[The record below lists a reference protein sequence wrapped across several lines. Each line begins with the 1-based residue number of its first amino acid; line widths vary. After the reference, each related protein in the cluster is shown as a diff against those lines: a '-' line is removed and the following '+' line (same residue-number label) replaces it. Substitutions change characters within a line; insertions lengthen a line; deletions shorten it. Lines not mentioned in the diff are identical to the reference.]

1 MSAPI
6 RAVVVGL
13 AIGLAGALT
22 WSRLVAANTRYLPAV
37 PWAVALMAPIL
48 VAWWQYFARGRGW
61 PRSTAESR
69 KLLGRANGV
78 PEHLWGPALGAGMLG
93 LLSTLLLQGVLARLV
108 TLPQQRDL
116 DPSQY
121 STFTVFAWLV
131 MSAAVSGLVEETAA
145 RGYIQGGIERRYGL
159 APAIL
164 VTGMLFG
171 ASHFTHPEVGLAL
184 LPFYVT
190 VSAVYGLLA
199 SATNSTYP
207 SMVLHAGGNLFS
219 AFGLFVQGRSE
230 WAPSAVPAPTIW
242 ATGPDGPFLASVTAF
257 LIVGAVTVLAYRG
270 LFRAARASTPI
281 TA

>member
-1 MSAPI
+1 MSAVV
-6 RAVVVGL
+6 RAVVLGL

-22 WSRLVAANTRYLPAV
+22 WSRLVAANTRYLPRV
-37 PWAVALMAPIL
+37 PWAVAIMVPIL
-48 VAWWQYFARGRGW
+48 VAWWYYFARGRGG
-61 PRSTAESR
+61 PRHTAEVR
-69 KLLGRANGV
+69 QLLGRANSV
-78 PEHLWGPALGAGMLG
+78 PDDLWGPALGAGMLG

-121 STFTVFAWLV
+121 PAFTVFAWLV
-131 MSAAVSGLVEETAA
+131 MSAAVSGIVEETAA

-164 VTGMLFG
+164 VTGTLFG
-171 ASHFTHPEVGLAL
+171 ASHFTHPEVGLVL
-184 LPFYVT
+184 LPFYLA

-219 AFGLFVQGRSE
+219 AFGLFVPGRSE

-242 ATGPDGPFLASVTAF
+242 QTGPDGPFLTTLGAF
-257 LIVGAVTVLAYRG
+257 MIVGAVTVLAYRG

>member
-6 RAVVVGL
+6 RAVVLGL

-22 WSRLVAANTRYLPAV
+22 WSRLVAANTRYLPTV
-37 PWAVALMAPIL
+37 PWAVAVMAPIL
-48 VAWWQYFARGRGW
+48 VAWWHYLARGRGW
-61 PRSTAESR
+61 PQRTAEAR

-78 PEHLWGPALGAGMLG
+78 PDHLWGPALGAGALG
-93 LLSTLLLQGVLARLV
+93 LLSTLLLQAVLARLV

-121 STFTVFAWLV
+121 PAFTVFAWLV
-131 MSAAVSGLVEETAA
+131 MSAAVSGIVEETAA

-171 ASHFTHPEVGLAL
+171 ASHFTHPEVGLVL
-184 LPFYVT
+184 LPFYVA

-242 ATGPDGPFLASVTAF
+242 ATGPDGPFLTSVGAF
-257 LIVGAVTVLAYRG
+257 MIVGAVTVFAYRG
-270 LFRAARASTPI
+270 LFRAARASTQI

>member
-1 MSAPI
+1 MSAPV
-6 RAVVVGL
+6 RAVVLGL

-22 WSRLVAANTRYLPAV
+22 WSRLVAANTRYLPTM
-37 PWAVALMAPIL
+37 PWAAALMVPLL
-48 VAWWQYFARGRGW
+48 VAWWLYFARGRGW
-61 PRSTAESR
+61 PRHTAEAR
-69 KLLGRANGV
+69 KLLGRANRV
-78 PEHLWGPALGAGMLG
+78 PDHLWGPALGAGLLG

-121 STFTVFAWLV
+121 PTLTVFAWLV
-131 MSAAVSGLVEETAA
+131 MSAAVSGIVEETSA
-145 RGYIQGGIERRYGL
+145 RGYIQGGIERRLGV

-171 ASHFTHPEVGLAL
+171 ASHFTHPEVGLVL
-184 LPFYVT
+184 LPFYVA

-207 SMVLHAGGNLFS
+207 GMILHAGGNLFS

-230 WAPSAVPAPTIW
+230 WAPSAVPVPTIW
-242 ATGPDGPFLASVTAF
+242 ETGPDAPFVTTVGG
-257 LIVGAVTVLAYRG
+257 LMIVGAATVLAYRG
-270 LFRAARASTPI
+270 LFRAARASTPL